1 VKCLCDPGYIQLSY
15 GLEASLDNSDRE
27 DTLEKWRV
35 TAHLGEEGS
44 GVEVI
49 PPCDRCTA
57 RWDRPAAEGGFVDE
71 DEECPHRLHVGVL
84 ELVKVRWGGSQNPF
98 WAMEEESQ
106 NLYEIA
112 ETVFNDERDGY
123 TEEFEELTEV
133 WGEDLLVLDKA
144 ELVEGWRGFGLG
156 PMIAADALRRLAP
169 GCRAVMVHPAP
180 IDATGMSGR
189 GGSGRIRRRQPPP
202 AGSGPTRPARPGHP
216 VPTAFSRCPTS
227 SGTPQAPRR
236 SLSRSHSFGRNNRHR
251 NGTESVSLTACTLT
265 RPGSW
270 PACPKRRSTDG
281 RRRPTSGRPWE
292 RTHRRPRR
300 RPG

>member
-1 VKCLCDPGYIQLSY
+1 M
-15 GLEASLDNSDRE
+15 
-27 DTLEKWRV
+27 
-35 TAHLGEEGS
+35 TAHLGEDGS

-57 RWDRPAAEGGFVDE
+57 RWDRTEAEGGFVDE
-71 DEECPHRLHVGVL
+71 DKECPHRLLHVGVL

-133 WGEDLLVLDKA
+133 WGEDLLVLDKV

-180 IDATGMSGR
+180 IDATGMSKDEWARARDRLRELWATLGFVPYGDTLYMIFATCWADPENKQHALR
-189 GGSGRIRRRQPPP
+189 KASRELSSQWRAARRH
-202 AGSGPTRPARPGHP
+202 G
-216 VPTAFSRCPTS
+216 
-227 SGTPQAPRR
+227 
-236 SLSRSHSFGRNNRHR
+236 
-251 NGTESVSLTACTLT
+251 
-265 RPGSW
+265 
-270 PACPKRRSTDG
+270 
-281 RRRPTSGRPWE
+281 
-292 RTHRRPRR
+292 
-300 RPG
+300 